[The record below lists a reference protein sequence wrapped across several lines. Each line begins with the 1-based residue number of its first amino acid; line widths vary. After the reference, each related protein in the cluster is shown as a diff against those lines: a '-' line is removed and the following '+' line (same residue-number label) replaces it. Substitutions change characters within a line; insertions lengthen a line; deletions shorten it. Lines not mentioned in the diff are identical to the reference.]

1 MGIGER
7 PLTSTY
13 LARQRMDFHP
23 ISFDATAGVVSA
35 IRPTAQKVWNVELR
49 LAPTQSALPQEV
61 QDAEADDY
69 GNDTGVKRV
78 VQKGIV
84 NLIADQH
91 ESTSDLEVTILHEAI
106 GHVGVQLE

>member
-1 MGIGER
+1 V
-7 PLTSTY
+7 
-13 LARQRMDFHP
+13 DFNP

-61 QDAEADDY
+61 QDSEDDDY
-69 GNDTGVKRV
+69 GNDAGIKGV

-84 NLIADQH
+84 YLVADQH
-91 ESTSDLEVTILHEAI
+91 ESTSDLEATILHEAI
-106 GHVGVQLE
+106 GHDGEQFE